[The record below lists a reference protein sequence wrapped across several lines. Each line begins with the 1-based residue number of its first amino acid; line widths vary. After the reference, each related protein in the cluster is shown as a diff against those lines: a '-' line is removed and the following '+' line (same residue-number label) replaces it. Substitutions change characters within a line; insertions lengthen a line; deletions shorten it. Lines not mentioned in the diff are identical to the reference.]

1 MVEIKVGA
9 SEAHAII
16 AARFE
21 SFPAMSAPAPRK
33 ILVTNALP
41 YANGPLHLGHMV
53 GYIQADIWVRFQR
66 LRGNEVTYVCA
77 DDAHGTPIM
86 LAAEKAGVAP
96 EAFIAGMQASHS
108 ADFAAF
114 GVAFDHY
121 HSTHSEE
128 NRRLSESI
136 YGKLKAN
143 GYIASRSIEQAYDP
157 VKEMFLPDRYI
168 KGECPKCGTADQYG
182 DNCESCGATYGPTD
196 LKNPRSVVSGAT
208 PVLKESEH
216 YFFQLTKLQREVETW
231 LEGAKVHASVK
242 AKLREWLGDASGGG
256 LKDWDISRDAPYF
269 GFEIPGAP
277 GKYFY
282 VWLDAPIGY
291 FASLA
296 ALLGNDEAK
305 LASFIGADSTAEMWH
320 FIGKDIV
327 NFHGLFWPA
336 MLKGAGHRQP
346 TGLSVNGY
354 LTVNGAKM
362 SKSRGTFIK
371 ARTFLDAG
379 LNPEYLRYYFAA
391 KLSDGVDDLDLNL
404 DDFVARVNSDIVGKY
419 VNIASRCAPFL
430 HKYFCGSLAASLS
443 PAVADTL
450 NGYFGAK
457 VDAVL
462 AAYDR
467 RDYAEALRQT
477 MAMADAANQ
486 WIQDIE
492 PWSLAKLI
500 EQDSLG
506 PIKTKT
512 GREVTF
518 ASSLEVRG
526 TLHETTTAFVEIF
539 RLLSLLLAPVLPSL
553 TSNAL
558 RFLGDGASRDP
569 ATSCLGYTVQA
580 FEPLATR
587 IDPAAIKAMIVA
599 STDSLAPTDA
609 PKPAK
614 AAKPAPA
621 AAPAAAVDDTAH
633 ASVEDFAKID
643 LRIARI
649 ESAESVEGADKL
661 LRLSLDLGTLGKR
674 QVFAGIKSAYP
685 PEKLVGRLTVMVANL
700 APRKMRFG
708 LSEGMVLAASGDEGG
723 PFLLAP
729 DDGAQPGM
737 KVK

>member
-1 MVEIKVGA
+1 
-9 SEAHAII
+9 
-16 AARFE
+16 
-21 SFPAMSAPAPRK
+21 MSTRK

-66 LRGNEVTYVCA
+66 MCGNEVTYVCA

-96 EAFIAGMQASHS
+96 EAFIAGMQESHA

-121 HSTHSEE
+121 HSTHSDE
-128 NRRLSESI
+128 NRKLSESI
-136 YGKLKAN
+136 YTKLKAN
-143 GYIASRSIEQAYDP
+143 GLIASRFIEQAYDP

-182 DNCESCGATYGPTD
+182 DNCENCGATYGPTD
-196 LKNPRSVVSGAT
+196 LKNPKSVVSGAT
-208 PVLKESEH
+208 PELKESEH
-216 YFFQLTKLQREVETW
+216 YFFTLSKLQAEVQQW
-231 LEGAKVHASVK
+231 LEAANVHSSVK
-242 AKLREWLGDASGGG
+242 AKLREWLDGG
-256 LKDWDISRDAPYF
+256 LRDWDISRDAPYF
-269 GFEIPGAP
+269 GFEIPDAP

-291 FASLA
+291 FASLS

-305 LASFIGADSTAEMWH
+305 LAEFIGPDSAAEMWH
-320 FIGKDIV
+320 FIGKDII

-419 VNIASRCAPFL
+419 VNIASRCAGFIEKFFNGRLSARSGVAHTLIKPEYFQTIFVTRADSIRSAYESRNFGLAVSSIMALADEANALIHTHAPWSIAKQIGKARTEEIPEFEILSDEQLLEKL
-430 HKYFCGSLAASLS
+430 HDVCSLA
-443 PAVADTL
+443 L
-450 NGYFGAK
+450 N
-457 VDAVL
+457 
-462 AAYDR
+462 
-467 RDYAEALRQT
+467 
-477 MAMADAANQ
+477 
-486 WIQDIE
+486 
-492 PWSLAKLI
+492 
-500 EQDSLG
+500 
-506 PIKTKT
+506 
-512 GREVTF
+512 
-518 ASSLEVRG
+518 
-526 TLHETTTAFVEIF
+526 IF
-539 RLLSLLLAPVLPSL
+539 HLLSICLKPVLPSITSAAEQFLNSDPL
-553 TSNAL
+553 TWAS
-558 RFLGDGASRDP
+558 LGKPLLSH
-569 ATSCLGYTVQA
+569 CINHYV
-580 FEPLATR
+580 PLATR
-587 IDPAAIKAMIVA
+587 IDPAAIKAMIAA
-599 STDSLAPTDA
+599 STESLAPTATEA
-609 PKPAK
+609 PKTKP
-614 AAKPAPA
+614 AKPAPA
-621 AAPAAAVDDTAH
+621 AVAAPTASTASDATH
-633 ASVEDFAKID
+633 ASIEDFAKID

-649 ESAESVEGADKL
+649 ENAESVEGADKL
-661 LRLSLDLGTLGKR
+661 LRLTLDLGALGKR

-685 PEKLVGRLTVMVANL
+685 PEKLIGRLTVMVANL

-708 LSEGMVLAASGDEGG
+708 MSEGMVLAASGDEGG

>member
-1 MVEIKVGA
+1 MI
-9 SEAHAII
+9 
-16 AARFE
+16 
-21 SFPAMSAPAPRK
+21 MSRR

-66 LRGNEVTYVCA
+66 LRGHEVTYVCA

-96 EAFIAGMQASHS
+96 EAFIAGMQASHA

-121 HSTHSEE
+121 HSTHSDE

-136 YGKLKAN
+136 YSKLKAK
-143 GYIASRSIEQAYDP
+143 GYIASRSIEQAFDP
-157 VKEMFLPDRYI
+157 VKQMFLPDRYI

-196 LKNPRSVVSGAT
+196 LKNPKSVVSGAT
-208 PVLKESEH
+208 PVLKDSEH
-216 YFFQLTKLQREVETW
+216 YFFELSKLQHEVESW
-231 LEGAKVHASVK
+231 LEAANVHSSVK
-242 AKLREWLGDASGGG
+242 AKLREWLDGG
-256 LKDWDISRDAPYF
+256 LRDWDISRDAPYF

-291 FASLA
+291 FASLS

-305 LASFIGADSTAEMWH
+305 LGAFIGADSHAEMWH

-371 ARTFLDAG
+371 ARTYLDAG
-379 LNPEYLRYYFAA
+379 LNPEALRYYFAA

-404 DDFVARVNSDIVGKY
+404 DDFIARVNSDVVGKY

-430 HKYFCGSLAASLS
+430 HKYFGGQLAATLS
-443 PAVADTL
+443 PAVAATL
-450 NGYFGAK
+450 NGYFGDK

-486 WIQDIE
+486 WIQDVE

-500 EQDSLG
+500 EQGSLG

-512 GREVTF
+512 GRDVAF
-518 ASSLEVRG
+518 ASAAEVRS

-539 RLLSLLLAPVLPSL
+539 RLLSLLLAPVLPAL
-553 TSNAL
+553 TANAL

-569 ATSCLGYTVQA
+569 AAPCLGYTVQA
-580 FEPLATR
+580 FEALATR
-587 IDPAAIKAMIVA
+587 IDPAAIKAMIAA
-599 STDSLAPTDA
+599 STESLAPTEA

-614 AAKPAPA
+614 PTKAAAATAPA
-621 AAPAAAVDDTAH
+621 ADGDAVH

-649 ESAESVEGADKL
+649 ANAEHVEGADKL
-661 LRLSLDLGTLGKR
+661 LRLTLDLGPLGSR

-685 PEKLVGRLTVMVANL
+685 PEQLVGRLTVMVANL
-700 APRKMRFG
+700 APRKMKFG
-708 LSEGMVLAASGDEGG
+708 LSEGMVLAASDEHGG